1 MLAGKIALVTGAG
14 SGIGRAASLLIA
26 REGAKVIATDQ
37 NKKSLDETLNLLKGD
52 GHSSYTLDVA
62 NAEIVEQTFKNILKN
77 YETPPN
83 IIVNSAGITRDSFL
97 LNMTPEMFKDV
108 IDVNLTGTYNV
119 VKCACI
125 ALNEYKHSGSIV
137 NIASIVGQTGNMAQV
152 NYSASKA
159 GVEALSKTVAKEM
172 GKLGI
177 RCNAVVP
184 GFIKSPMTDLV
195 PEKVK
200 DFFLA
205 RIPLGRLGK
214 PEEVAEV
221 IAFLASDRS
230 SYINGASILVTGG
243 L

>member
-14 SGIGRAASLLIA
+14 SGIGRATSLLIA
-26 REGAKVIATDQ
+26 REGAKVIITDQ
-37 NKKSLDETLNLLKGD
+37 NKKSLDETLTQLKGD
-52 GHSSYTLDVA
+52 GHSSYTLDVT
-62 NAEIVEQTFKNILKN
+62 NAELVAQTFKNIVKN

-83 IIVNSAGITRDSFL
+83 IVINSAGITRDSFL
-97 LNMTPEMFKDV
+97 LNMTQDMFKNV

-119 VKCACI
+119 VKSACV
-125 ALNEYKHSGSIV
+125 ALNEYEHSGSIV

-184 GFIKSPMTDLV
+184 GFIESPMTDLV

-200 DFFLA
+200 NLFLA

-214 PEEVAEV
+214 PEGNTRTSVCFVENCT
-221 IAFLASDRS
+221 ININQWNYIGRS
-230 SYINGASILVTGG
+230 
-243 L
+243 